1 MLIPWQQLAADTLQR
16 LIESFV
22 LRDGTDY
29 GEQEVALE
37 DKAAAVLAQI
47 KTGQVLIVYSELHES
62 VDLISA
68 AQFRCWQQEQ
78 NVTDY

>member
-1 MLIPWQQLAADTLQR
+1 MLIPWQQLAGDTLQR

-37 DKAAAVLAQI
+37 DKVAAVLAQI
-47 KTGQVLIVYSELHES
+47 KTGQVLIMYSELHES

-68 AQFRCWQQEQ
+68 AQFQRWQQEQ

>member
-1 MLIPWQQLAADTLQR
+1 MLIPWQQLAGDTLQR

-37 DKAAAVLAQI
+37 DKVAAVLAQI

-68 AQFRCWQQEQ
+68 AQFQRWQQEQ